1 MVHVAIIPEDE
12 EAETAECTAI
22 NRDADQKE

>member
-12 EAETAECTAI
+12 EAEIAECTAI
-22 NRDADQKE
+22 EKDADQKE